1 MAIGGDHN
9 QHTLDSMETYDPAV
23 GQWVIVGA
31 LPKPLESLKAIN
43 IDGRILL
50 FGKKTTFLIFT
61 RQSISGGYYYQD
73 VEYVNTILEYNI
85 DTNTFDTVGFMT
97 EARSD
102 HAVSVVKYS
111 DYSNHCVF

>member
-50 FGKKTTFLIFT
+50 FGKITTL
-61 RQSISGGYYYQD
+61 
-73 VEYVNTILEYNI
+73 L
-85 DTNTFDTVGFMT
+85 
-97 EARSD
+97 
-102 HAVSVVKYS
+102 
-111 DYSNHCVF
+111 VFCETKNFRWLPKRRRDCEHNLGV